1 MDNRTTALMK
11 ILNQQKALYESL
23 EEKAGKLV
31 ESING
36 SASMDDLLR
45 IMDER
50 EAIIIKLDNGSRE
63 MADTVSKTG
72 NENLLENEKVT
83 GLKAELESLIKGVM
97 QTDETAVRLLREAFT
112 ETQSGL
118 AAMSSGHKTVSTY
131 GKKGK
136 PAFGKYFD
144 RKF

>member
-1 MDNRTTALMK
+1 MDKRTTALLK
-11 ILNQQKALYESL
+11 ILDEQKALYESL
-23 EEKAGKLV
+23 AQKAGKLV

-36 SASMDDLLR
+36 GASMDDLLR

-50 EAIIIKLDNGSRE
+50 EAIITSLDSGSKK
-63 MADTVSKTG
+63 MMDAISGAG
-72 NENLLENEKVT
+72 NQAITEDEKVT
-83 GLKAELESLIKGVM
+83 GLKTELESLIKGVM

-118 AAMSSGHKTVSTY
+118 AAMSTGHKTVSAY

-136 PAFGKYFD
+136 PAFAKYFD

>member
-1 MDNRTTALMK
+1 MDKRTTALTR
-11 ILNQQKALYESL
+11 ILNEQKALYESL
-23 EEKAGKLV
+23 AEKAGKLV
-31 ESING
+31 EGING
-36 SASMDDLLR
+36 GVSMDDLLR

-50 EAIIIKLDNGSRE
+50 EAIIIQLDSGSRE
-63 MADTVSKTG
+63 MRDTLSNAS
-72 NENLLENEKVT
+72 NETILEDEKVT

-97 QTDETAVRLLREAFT
+97 QTDETAVQLLKEAFT

-118 AAMSSGHKTVSTY
+118 AAMSAGYKTVSAY

-136 PAFGKYFD
+136 PAFAKYFD